1 MGKPRIVYIHGD
13 GHLHWSFGWAPALKQ
28 ALEQASFPTFF
39 ELFPDSIE
47 ARARYWL
54 PFIEDHVRAGAGDV
68 LLGWSSGSVAAMR
81 YAETNKLRGLALVAP
96 YYTDLGSE
104 KERRS
109 GYFDRPWD
117 FSAIK
122 ANAGEIALFH
132 GDEDPYI
139 SQREFSEVGAKLDAR
154 VHRIAGAGHFN
165 EQDTFPQLAAYLI
178 QQYG

>member
-13 GHLHWSFGWAPALKQ
+13 GHLHWSFGWAPALKR
-28 ALEQASFPTFF
+28 ALEQAGFPTFF

-54 PFIEDHVRAGAGDV
+54 AFLEDHVRVGQDDV
-68 LLGWSSGSVAAMR
+68 LLGWSSGTVAAMR
-81 YAETNKLRGLALVAP
+81 CAESTRLRGLALVAP
-96 YYTDLGSE
+96 YYTDLGSD

-117 FSAIK
+117 FGKIK
-122 ANAGEIALFH
+122 ANAGEIAVFYS
-132 GDEDPYI
+132 DEDPYI
-139 SQREFSEVGAKLDAR
+139 SQREFAEVSASLGAQ

-165 EQDTFPQLAAYLI
+165 EQDAFPELAAYLI
-178 QQYG
+178 QRYS